1 MDTRTVLI
9 LAAGLIAGLC
19 IGGALGVF
27 WLAPAA
33 AGNVPAATCP
43 VSPGTSA
50 VTAEPTPGADLISF
64 LFVQEGKT
72 GSLVKGANGTMTL
85 TLSGV
90 RPDTVYFSD
99 RPARVSGGIATGV
112 FTGSSL
118 WNTTS
123 APNAALMLANAPTA
137 NDTVIL
143 SLSDPVYDPVQAT
156 IRYTAVPVPNYKGE
170 GLKVYETFADP
181 SVPEQFGQAMLFID
195 NADIPVTI
203 INITEDRNHPDI
215 IITQ

>member
-1 MDTRTVLI
+1 MDTRNLLI
-9 LAAGLIAGLC
+9 LAAGLLAGLC

-27 WLAPAA
+27 WLASAA
-33 AGNVPAATCP
+33 AGKVPAATCP
-43 VSPGTSA
+43 VSPGSSA
-50 VTAEPTPGADLISF
+50 VTAAPTPGEDLISF
-64 LFVQEGKT
+64 LFVQEGT
-72 GSLVKGANGTMTL
+72 AGSLVKGANVTMTL
-85 TLSGV
+85 TLTGV
-90 RPDTVYFSD
+90 RPDTIYFSD

-112 FTGSSL
+112 FTSSSL

-123 APNAALMLANAPTA
+123 APNAALMLANAPA
-137 NDTVIL
+137 ENDTVIL

-156 IRYTAVPVPNYKGE
+156 LRYTAVQVPNYQGE

-203 INITEDRNHPDI
+203 INTTQDRDHPDI
-215 IITQ
+215 IINR

>member
-1 MDTRTVLI
+1 MDTRTFLI
-9 LAAGLIAGLC
+9 LAAGLLAGLC

-33 AGNVPAATCP
+33 AGHEPATCP
-43 VSPGTSA
+43 VSPGSSA
-50 VTAEPTPGADLISF
+50 VIAEPTPGEDLISF
-64 LFVQEGKT
+64 LFVQEGSA

-85 TLSGV
+85 TLTGV

-99 RPARVSGGIATGV
+99 RPARVSGGIATGI
-112 FTGSSL
+112 FTNSSL

-123 APNAALMLANAPTA
+123 LPNAALMLANAPPE

-143 SLSDPVYDPVQAT
+143 TLSDPVYDPVQAT
-156 IRYTAVPVPNYKGE
+156 LRYTAVQVPNYRGE

-181 SVPEQFGQAMLFID
+181 GVPEQFGQAMLFID
-195 NADIPVTI
+195 NADIPVTV
-203 INITEDRNHPDI
+203 INTTSDRDHPDI
-215 IITQ
+215 MILS

>member
-1 MDTRTVLI
+1 MDTRNLLI
-9 LAAGLIAGLC
+9 LAAGLLAGLC
-19 IGGALGVF
+19 IGGALGIF

-33 AGNVPAATCP
+33 AGHEPATCP
-43 VSPGTSA
+43 VPPGSSA
-50 VTAEPTPGADLISF
+50 VTAEPTPGEDLISF
-64 LFVQEGKT
+64 LFVQEGKA

-85 TLSGV
+85 TLTGV

-99 RPARVSGGIATGV
+99 RPARVSGGIATSV

-123 APNAALMLANAPTA
+123 APNAALMLANAPAA

-156 IRYTAVPVPNYKGE
+156 IRYTAVQVPDYKGE

-181 SVPEQFGQAMLFID
+181 GVPEQFGQAMLFID
-195 NADIPVTI
+195 NADIPVTV
-203 INITEDRNHPDI
+203 INTTEDRQHPDI
-215 IITQ
+215 IITR